1 MAVLW
6 STDLRRE
13 GQAVVLPV
21 LAGSGALFL
30 LMTPQ
35 DAEDE
40 LGERKVAPRLRGLG
54 VPADA
59 NRFPDLDVSRRFEN
73 FDGDH
78 VLCTRGPDPRDGVSG
93 DRFDQH
99 LAGVDHRPLEHG
111 RELRIARREDAQF
124 LRDVDRL
131 IERED
136 RVGPLYPTVLKVVEA
151 TPVEE

>member
-1 MAVLW
+1 M
-6 STDLRRE
+6 
-13 GQAVVLPV
+13 VLPV
-21 LAGSGALFL
+21 LASLAGSGGLFL
-30 LMTPQ
+30 LMPPQ
-35 DAEDE
+35 DADDE
-40 LGERKVAPRLRGLG
+40 LGERKGAPRLRGLG

-59 NRFPDLDVSRRFEN
+59 NRSPGLGVLRRLEK

-78 VLCTRGPDPRDGVSG
+78 VLCTRGPHPRDGVSG

-99 LAGVDHRPLEHG
+99 PAGVDHRPLEHG

-136 RVGPLYPTVLKVVEA
+136 RVGPLYPTVLEVVEA